1 MTDLADFTET
11 VYDALLPLD
20 YLLPEQPRR
29 ALPRMVRDNWLMQ
42 WRSLGG
48 VARTLDRIS
57 ARINR
62 RDTLRGAIEE
72 IQENYDQL
80 EADFLSFFPD
90 LIKHVVRTKGMLHSA
105 R

>member
-1 MTDLADFTET
+1 MTDLAAFTAT
-11 VYDALLPLD
+11 VYEALLPLE

-29 ALPRMVRDNWLMQ
+29 DLPRMVRENWLMQ

-48 VARTLDRIS
+48 VAKTLDRIS
-57 ARINR
+57 ARINGP
-62 RDTLRGAIEE
+62 DTLPGAIEE

-90 LIKHVVRTKGMLHSA
+90 LIKYVVRIKGLLHSA